1 MRHLWDVPRA
11 VFAGAATV
19 TMIAWSIP
27 YTELRR
33 MDGSLWPSVVM
44 HATEDVTQIPLATGG
59 HATMRQGREWLN
71 SPTVGLVSNDLVDGA
86 DLAMQTRRLRSRNA
100 SSSVLV

>member
-11 VFAGAATV
+11 VFAGASTV

-59 HATMRQGREWLN
+59 HATMRQGREWLI
-71 SPTVGLVSNDLVDGA
+71 SPTVGLVSNALVAGA
-86 DLAMQTRRLRSRNA
+86 GLAMRALRKRSRKA
-100 SSSVLV
+100 